1 MGPLPPGEYYEFRL
15 KVKTTSDE
23 SEWSDVLFAL
33 TKGKMG
39 TNVKVEI
46 KMKNFNMLSF
56 LLDDVVS
63 VAQFHRVVENGP
75 VINLRKILGQRVS
88 VVDVPNK
95 YGFSSLRLA
104 TNKNNTN
111 FMGILINHGADVG
124 NTEKGSE
131 RTPLMAA
138 CGLGH
143 IEAVQLLVEKGS
155 SWNVRDRYEK
165 LSLLFKFF
173 FF

>member
-1 MGPLPPGEYYEFRL
+1 
-15 KVKTTSDE
+15 
-23 SEWSDVLFAL
+23 
-33 TKGKMG
+33 
-39 TNVKVEI
+39 
-46 KMKNFNMLSF
+46 MLSF

-138 CGLGH
+138 CGLGL

-165 LSLLFKFF
+165 LSLLLFKFF